1 LTSDEKRIEQVLTNL
16 INNSVDFVQKE
27 TGKIE
32 ISCKDEND
40 SLFFEV
46 KDNGPG
52 IEEEKQKL
60 LFKKFYQADT
70 SLRREHGGTGLGLSI
85 CKGIVE
91 GLGGEI
97 FVNSV
102 LGGGTSFHFILPKK

>member
-1 LTSDEKRIEQVLTNL
+1 MIGMSELISQSECKNFFEDVLKLDEKIRYVAIYDGEYHAKFR
-16 INNSVDFVQKE
+16 DGVQGYFK
-27 TGKIE
+27 
-32 ISCKDEND
+32 
-40 SLFFEV
+40 
-46 KDNGPG
+46 
-52 IEEEKQKL
+52 EEEKQKL

-85 CKGIVE
+85 CKGIIE